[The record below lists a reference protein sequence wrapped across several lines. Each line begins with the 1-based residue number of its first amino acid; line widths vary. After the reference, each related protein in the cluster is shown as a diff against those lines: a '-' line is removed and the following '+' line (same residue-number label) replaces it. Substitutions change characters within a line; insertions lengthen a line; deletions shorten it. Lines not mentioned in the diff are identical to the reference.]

1 MSSNELDLLL
11 RQFKGHVNGLMN
23 CEDELVDIK
32 YQLRGIK
39 KSKSRCTCEE
49 AQPDGTK
56 IYKNSIIDLEEKL
69 QQVRKERNYHLF
81 AVRQV
86 MNLLKTLDNDEVK
99 LLELYYWDE
108 LPIRTIG
115 KRLNYSK
122 SRVQQLIDEII
133 VKIGHVQ

>member
-1 MSSNELDLLL
+1 MIEKDIDLLL
-11 RQFKGHVNGLMN
+11 KQFKSHVNGLMN
-23 CEDELVDIK
+23 CEDELVDTK

-39 KSKSRCTCEE
+39 KSKSQGTCEE

-56 IYKNSIIDLEEKL
+56 IYKNTVIALEEKL
-69 QQVRKERNYHLF
+69 QQVRKERNYHLY
-81 AVRQV
+81 AVKQV
-86 MNLLKTLDNDEVK
+86 MRMLQLLDEDEVE

-108 LPIRTIG
+108 TPIRTIG